1 MIYMEIIL
9 EFFILFT
16 AQLLNYSSPWI
27 FARPSLT
34 TSSMTFKIFL
44 NNSNIQFCLDYD
56 DFVFGSLHRLKKDR
70 NWFKSKIRKI
80 EIGDSDCN
88 DISNLE
94 KTRSQTS
101 DQMRT
106 EFNINERYKIL
117 NIKFIDLLIKKP
129 K

>member
-1 MIYMEIIL
+1 MS
-9 EFFILFT
+9 LFR
-16 AQLLNYSSPWI
+16 NHFEK
-27 FARPSLT
+27 FAK
-34 TSSMTFKIFL
+34 F
-44 NNSNIQFCLDYD
+44 
-56 DFVFGSLHRLKKDR
+56 
-70 NWFKSKIRKI
+70 

-117 NIKFIDLLIKKP
+117 NFKFIDLLIKKP